1 VGKNHKGGSAV
12 TQRAARAHKGS
23 LIVIGGGEDKKRDML
38 ILRDVAKRVNS
49 GALAVATVATRLA
62 NELWS
67 DYEKVFHRL
76 GVKRVVHLAV
86 ENREEAVTEEKVHV
100 LDNVNVVF
108 FTGGDQLKITSKLG
122 GTRIHDRIQE
132 IYNSGGTI
140 AGTSAGASVL
150 SETML
155 VSGPGNE
162 TNRIGQDLLMAP
174 GFGFAKDMI
183 IDQHFAERGRIGR
196 LLGAVARNPR
206 LLGVGID
213 EDTAI
218 VMDGKEQFQVIG
230 SGGVYVLDGHG
241 VNFTNISEEESGRAI
256 SIFGIRLDVLS
267 QGDLFDIRTR
277 RPSSR
282 FASTV
287 AARQQN

>member
-1 VGKNHKGGSAV
+1 MGRNPKTTGA
-12 TQRAARAHKGS
+12 AARVPKQRKGT
-23 LIVIGGGEDKKRDML
+23 LIVIGGHEEKKGEML
-38 ILRDVAKRVNS
+38 ILRKVADRVNS

-62 NELWS
+62 DELWLEYQKLFKS
-67 DYEKVFHRL
+67 L
-76 GVKRVVHLAV
+76 GVKKVVHLTV
-86 ENREEAVTEEKVHV
+86 ENREEAVTDEKLHLLNDV
-100 LDNVNVVF
+100 DVVF

-122 GTRIHDRIQE
+122 GTRVHERIAQ
-132 IYNSGGTI
+132 IYNDGGTI

-174 GFGFAKDMI
+174 GFGFAHDMI

-218 VMDGKEQFQVIG
+218 IMDGEEQFQAIG
-230 SGGVYVLDGHG
+230 AGGVYVLDGHG
-241 VNFTNISEEESGRAI
+241 VTFTNISEEEPGRAI
-256 SIFGIRLDVLS
+256 SIFGINLHVLS
-267 QGDLFDIRTR
+267 QGDLFNLKR
-277 RPSSR
+277 RHPVSR
-282 FASTV
+282 YASTV
-287 AARQQN
+287 NGQPCK

>member
-1 VGKNHKGGSAV
+1 
-12 TQRAARAHKGS
+12 
-23 LIVIGGGEDKKRDML
+23 M
-38 ILRDVAKRVNS
+38 NS

-62 NELWS
+62 GELWAE
-67 DYEKVFHRL
+67 YQRVFHAL
-76 GVKRVVHLAV
+76 GVKDLVHLAV
-86 ENREEAVTEEKVHV
+86 ENREEAVADDKVHV
-100 LDNVNVVF
+100 LDNADVIF

-122 GTRIHDRIQE
+122 GTRIHDRIRE
-132 IYNSGGTI
+132 IYTSGGTI

-162 TNRIGQDLLMAP
+162 TNRLGQDLFMAP
-174 GFGFAKDMI
+174 GLGFAKDMI
-183 IDQHFAERGRIGR
+183 IDQHFAEPGRIGR

-230 SGGVYVLDGHG
+230 SGGVYILDGHG
-241 VNFTNISEEESGRAI
+241 VNFTNLSEEESGRAM
-256 SIFGIRLDVLS
+256 SIFVSNFTCSVREISLISEAGSPPVGLPAPLTHTGRANE
-267 QGDLFDIRTR
+267 R
-277 RPSSR
+277 REQ
-282 FASTV
+282 
-287 AARQQN
+287 AARIMLRNG

>member
-12 TQRAARAHKGS
+12 AQRVARARNGS

-38 ILRDVAKRVNS
+38 ILRDVARRVNS

-132 IYNSGGTI
+132 IYNCGGTI

-162 TNRIGQDLLMAP
+162 TNRIGQDLFMAP

-230 SGGVYVLDGHG
+230 SGGVYVLDGHR

-267 QGDLFDIRTR
+267 QGDLFDIKTR
-277 RPSSR
+277 QPSNR
-282 FASTV
+282 FASSIDGR
-287 AARQQN
+287 AQK